1 MKQKILTFISIV
13 GLLSLF
19 ASCEKDEVKVILDS
33 EPTPPVIL
41 SMPESLIL
49 QRTNAT
55 NTVLFTAKAIDPGF
69 TASANYFFEAAE
81 TGTDF
86 ANPVTIY
93 AGAIIDSIQ
102 MQVSAL
108 NSILLKAFEADMVTS
123 ADFRIRGTLVVDGG
137 TGAPGTGNDGVFEYI
152 SEVTSADVSPYGLP
166 RLDLIGSGMDQK
178 IESANGDGVYTG
190 YVKLNSANAFTLLD
204 PDTDTEYGKAAAA
217 GTLEVDGAGISID
230 DNGWH
235 ILTADVNTLTYA
247 TEAYMIGLV
256 GSATPNGWD
265 APDSKMDYDPKTGTW
280 SITIELIDGYIKFRK
295 NDGWAW
301 NLGGDLSNLTQGGS
315 DIPVTAGNY
324 TITLTIINDETG
336 SATIVKN

>member
-1 MKQKILTFISIV
+1 MKQKILTFIGIV

-19 ASCEKDEVKVILDS
+19 ASCEKDEVRVILDN

-41 SMPESLIL
+41 SMPESLAL
-49 QRTNAT
+49 QRSNAT
-55 NTVLFTAKAIDPGF
+55 DTVLFTAQAIDPGF

-86 ANPVTIY
+86 ANPVTIF
-93 AGAIIDSIQ
+93 AGANIDSIQ
-102 MQVSAL
+102 LQVSAL
-108 NSILLKAFEADMVTS
+108 NTTLLKAFEADIVTS
-123 ADFRIRGTLVVDGG
+123 ADFRIRATLVVDGG

-152 SEVTSADVSPYGLP
+152 SEITTTNVNPYGLP
-166 RLDLIGSGMDQK
+166 RLDLIGSGMEQK

-190 YVKLNSANAFTLLD
+190 YVKLNSANAFTLLN

-235 ILTADVNTLTYA
+235 ILTADLNALTYE

-265 APDSKMDYDPKTGTW
+265 APDSKMDYDPKSGTW
-280 SITIELIDGYIKFRK
+280 NITLDLVDGEIKFRK

-301 NLGGDLSNLTQGGS
+301 NLGGTPESLTQGG
-315 DIPVTAGNY
+315 DNIVVTAGNY
-324 TITLTIINDETG
+324 TITLTIVNDETG
-336 SATIVKN
+336 SCTIVKN